1 MSYALTTLWHERQR
15 YLPAVLAVAFSC
27 LLIALQCGL
36 LLGLF
41 SITSIPID
49 ESSADIWVGH
59 PEVPSVDLGIAI
71 PEAWQSYLAMPEV
84 AHTEPY
90 MEGFA
95 YWKKPTGGMELVLVI
110 GTRLGPDSIGAIKKL
125 TPELRTQL
133 SLPGSVVIDDG
144 EFGRLGINKV
154 GDTAEILGKRV
165 SVVGTV
171 TGLRSLAGPYLFCSL
186 DTARM
191 ILRPTP
197 DQCTFILAKCYNK
210 ADAANVV
217 EKLKAY
223 PKKLGP
229 FTTEDF
235 SFHSRK
241 HWLLKTKAGV
251 ALGLAALL
259 GLLVGAVVTS
269 QTLYSATAASLK
281 EYAVLRALGI
291 PRWRMGLMVM
301 TQSMWVG
308 IAGIA
313 FALPAIYGI
322 ALFGENIGA
331 RVLLPWELMVA
342 ACTITMTMAMLSGL
356 AALRSLRQVEPVTLL
371 R

>member
-49 ESSADIWVGH
+49 ESSADLWVGH

-71 PEAWQSYLAMPEV
+71 PEAWQSYLALPEV
-84 AHTEPY
+84 ERTEPY

-110 GTRLGPDSIGAIKKL
+110 GTRLGPDSIGAIKQL
-125 TPELRTQL
+125 TSEHRTAL
-133 SLPGSVVIDDG
+133 SEPTSVVIDEG
-144 EFGRLGINKV
+144 EFNRLGIAKV
-154 GDTAEILGKRV
+154 GDTAEILGVRV
-165 SVVGTV
+165 RVVGTV

-186 DTARM
+186 DTSRKL
-191 ILRPTP
+191 LRPPP
-197 DQCTFILAKCYNK
+197 DQCTFILGKCHNK
-210 ADAANVV
+210 EDAPKVV
-217 EKLKAY
+217 QKLQAY
-223 PKKLGP
+223 PNKLGP
-229 FTTEDF
+229 FTTADF

-241 HWLLKTKAGV
+241 HWLFKTKAGI

-269 QTLYSATAASLK
+269 QTLYAATIASLK

-291 PRWRMGLMVM
+291 PRWRMAMMVLA
-301 TQSMWVG
+301 QSFWVG
-308 IAGIA
+308 VTGIA
-313 FALPAIYGI
+313 VALPAIFAI
-322 ALFGENIGA
+322 AYIGGEIGA
-331 RVLLPWELMVA
+331 KVMLPPELLAA
-342 ACTITMTMAMLSGL
+342 ACVITMTMAMLSGL
-356 AALRSLRQVEPVTLL
+356 YALRSLRHVEPVTLL